1 MSVPQAPLSAKTP
14 ALPASTAT
22 PTPAATPAFNGTFTC
37 EHCQKPTQFL
47 GISRAMRLL
56 TVSRSTIYY
65 WMDRGW
71 IHWRLLPSGRRVIC
85 MESLSSSSK
94 PSAAG
99 GRALKVGAANS

>member
-1 MSVPQAPLSAKTP
+1 MP
-14 ALPASTAT
+14 AT
-22 PTPAATPAFNGTFTC
+22 TPAFNATFSC

-56 TVSRSTIYY
+56 GVSRSTIYY

-85 MESLSSSSK
+85 LESLSSPGK
-94 PSAAG
+94 PSAAS
-99 GRALKVGAANS
+99 GRALKVKAANS